1 MTSVGKVRL
10 VLFPQIAESP
20 KIDPKI
26 LKDGLE
32 RIGLIGSAAELK
44 ANCYLPG
51 GQFMS
56 LVTFLGCSPTVTM
69 AGGSESINDPNT
81 YYIELPDAS
90 DEIRLIAGTRVRAPI
105 CPQCG
110 VEKTYKREIPG
121 SALDVIDCDQC
132 MYKGEAYRWNWR
144 RQAGF
149 GRTWINI
156 WGVHEGEAVPGE
168 KLLDEL
174 EKLSGFVWNYAYC
187 GE

>member
-1 MTSVGKVRL
+1 MRL
-10 VLFPQIAESP
+10 MGLRSRSLCKSYSIVDSLSHSCLVIFPVWISIYIFVSILHVCVCSFMLPQI
-20 KIDPKI
+20 
-26 LKDGLE
+26 
-32 RIGLIGSAAELK
+32 IGE
-44 ANCYLPG
+44 
-51 GQFMS
+51 F
-56 LVTFLGCSPTVTM
+56 
-69 AGGSESINDPNT
+69 DPNT

-168 KLLDEL
+168 KLMDEL